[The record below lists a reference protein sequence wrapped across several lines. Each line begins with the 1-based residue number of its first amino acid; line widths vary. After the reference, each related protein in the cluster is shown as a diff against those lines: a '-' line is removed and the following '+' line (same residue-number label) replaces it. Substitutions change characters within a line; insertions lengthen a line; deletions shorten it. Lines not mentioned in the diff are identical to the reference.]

1 MEFPPFP
8 ADNNPMDKDGHKPA
22 ATEEESREPVSAR
35 AQAFVLAPLAVAL
48 AAILAT
54 RLGFPLAVC
63 WDVAWTSAAVSA
75 VAGCVLA
82 RRRAL
87 EPNRARWNLWTA
99 AAAAWLFGQVAWD
112 VYGVTG
118 FPQSPSLTD
127 AGWWAFAIAVMLSML
142 RIPGASWSVRLVAL
156 IESVPLIIAVSA
168 LTFAELWAPAAA
180 STLPLAA
187 KLSAVAYPALYVA
200 ATVLT
205 LQAVVSGSPGALDTS
220 AVRLVLLGIV
230 TQALAFSLWSIQLL
244 NKNYAP
250 GHSLLDPLW
259 VVGLLAI
266 ALGGLLSA
274 RNPEKLVAVGEPTYR
289 GGILPAGMFL
299 ILPLALV
306 QSQIAHTPVGIR
318 IGLEGGLLCCGAA
331 LIARSTVLGR
341 TFRSM
346 LSRERAALANLAE
359 REVELER
366 LNKQLVE
373 DSRRDP
379 LTGVGNRRALA
390 GDLPLLDQLQT
401 QQGEKFAFV
410 LCDADHFKAYNDRF
424 GHLAGDQALRMIAA
438 TIGGALRAGD
448 TAYRYGG
455 EELLVVL
462 RDVTA
467 SEAMKIAERVR
478 AAVER
483 TGFPHPDSEAGVL
496 TVSIGVAAGEGATG
510 ELLARADAALYDA
523 KRLGRNRVVAADEG
537 SDHPLIGRGRADG
550 SEEPVPRH
558 LRSMLAVSRAAAANQ
573 GPMPVLEALA
583 ETICNELS
591 FQVVAVNLLDETREQ
606 LRVVIVKGIT
616 EAREMLTGTS
626 SPWSEWEAL
635 LDSADPSGAIWLPA
649 GTYEWESE
657 APIWTPPWVAPP
669 APDGWHPED
678 MLLLPLKGASGEVL
692 GIVSVDQP
700 VLGRRPTED
709 ELSVLMAVADHAGLA
724 LEQSQRQGEA
734 PEEGPTELRLAVML
748 LLAEA
753 LDLRDPSTAQH
764 SQTVGRY
771 AREIARALG
780 LPSERVERIHSAGVL
795 HDLGKLG
802 IADAILHKP
811 GPLTDDEWV
820 EMMRHPVIGAQILR
834 HAGMDDIAEWIG
846 AHHERLDGKGYP
858 GGLSGPA
865 IPLEARILAVAD
877 AYEAMV
883 SARIYRPGMSD
894 QLARAELLR
903 CAGTQ
908 FDPDVVEAF
917 LRTTQAPAADSA
929 PALHPLPE
937 HSSAD
942 NGTRP
947 SGAASESQVK
957 AAAA

>member
-1 MEFPPFP
+1 
-8 ADNNPMDKDGHKPA
+8 MDQVGHKPLA
-22 ATEEESREPVSAR
+22 EEGHEPVSAQ
-35 AQAFVLAPLAVAL
+35 AQAFVLAPLAL
-48 AAILAT
+48 AVLAMLAT
-54 RLGFPLAVC
+54 QLGLPRKVC
-63 WDVAWTSAAVSA
+63 WDVAWTCAGISA
-75 VAGCVLA
+75 VAGCMLA

-99 AAAAWLFGQVAWD
+99 AVAAWLFGQVAWD
-112 VYGVTG
+112 VYGITG
-118 FPQSPSLTD
+118 FPQSPSLAD

-142 RIPGASWSVRLVAL
+142 RIPGASWSVRLIAL

-180 STLPLAA
+180 SALPLGA

-220 AVRLVLLGIV
+220 AVRLVLVGIV
-230 TQALAFSLWSIQLL
+230 SQAVTFSLWSIQLL
-244 NKNYAP
+244 EKSYAP

-259 VVGLLAI
+259 VVGLMAM
-266 ALGGLLSA
+266 ALGGLFSA
-274 RNPEKLVAVGEPTYR
+274 RSPEKLAVVEQPTYR

-299 ILPLALV
+299 ILPLALL
-306 QSQIAHTPVGIR
+306 QSHVAHTPVGIR
-318 IGLEGGLLCCGAA
+318 IGLVGGLLCCGAA
-331 LIARSTVLGR
+331 LLARSTVLGR
-341 TFRSM
+341 TFKS
-346 LSRERAALANLAE
+346 LLARERAALANLAE

-366 LNKQLVE
+366 VNKQLIE

-390 GDLPLLDQLQT
+390 GDLPLLDQLHT
-401 QQGEKFAFV
+401 QQGKTFAFA

-467 SEAMKIAERVR
+467 TEAMAVAERVR

-483 TGFPHPDSEAGVL
+483 AAFPHPESEAGVL
-496 TVSIGVAAGEGATG
+496 TVSIGVAAGDSETG

-537 SDHPLIGRGRADG
+537 TVHPHIGRGRVDG

-558 LRSMLAVSRAAAANQ
+558 LRSMLAVSRAAAVNR

-591 FQVVAVNLLDETREQ
+591 FQVVAVNLLDDAREE
-606 LRVVIVKGIT
+606 LRVAIVRGIAD
-616 EAREMLTGTS
+616 ARAMLEGTS
-626 SPWSEWEAL
+626 SPWSEWEPFIDL
-635 LDSADPSGAIWLPA
+635 ADASGAIWMPA
-649 GTYEWESE
+649 GTYEWETDT
-657 APIWTPPWVAPP
+657 PTWTPPWVAPP

-678 MLLLPLKGASGEVL
+678 MLLLPLRGASGDVL

-724 LEQSQRQGEA
+724 LEQSQRHVDAFDG
-734 PEEGPTELRLAVML
+734 GPTELRLAVML

-771 AREIARALG
+771 AREIALALG
-780 LPSERVERIHSAGVL
+780 LPTERVERIHSAGVL

-811 GPLTDDEWV
+811 GPLTDSEWL
-820 EMMRHPVIGAQILR
+820 EMMRHPVIGAQILE
-834 HAGMDDIAEWIG
+834 HAGMDDIAHWIG
-846 AHHERLDGKGYP
+846 THHERIDGRGYP
-858 GGLSGPA
+858 GGLCGPE

-877 AYEAMV
+877 AYEAMISDRV
-883 SARIYRPGMSD
+883 YRPAMSD
-894 QLARAELLR
+894 EQARAELLR

-908 FDPDVVEAF
+908 FDPEIVEAF
-917 LRTTQAPAADSA
+917 LRTTSSSAAPV
-929 PALHPLPE
+929 LHPVGE
-937 HSSAD
+937 D
-942 NGTRP
+942 EGV
-947 SGAASESQVK
+947 SEDDTPDSELKV
-957 AAAA
+957 AAA